1 MCIALKKMRRSL
13 IIGRL
18 LLTRGFLFVYLV
30 ISINEG
36 KEGLIFLFMPV
47 SQSAVFVWHRDDV
60 ITSASSSSLLSASFH
75 HWLINLII
83 GGLPYKNKIRCE
95 RCCYSDVTHWNI
107 SLSAQVIPY
116 LLIETP
122 NWPQHGGLRAVRQL
136 ETRQYLHLCTLQKIN
151 YRKCRKFESCC
162 GELITALNLKLQK
175 TLVVS
180 DKTCG

>member
-18 LLTRGFLFVYLV
+18 LLTRGFLYVYLV

-60 ITSASSSSLLSASFH
+60 ITSASSSPLLSASFH

-83 GGLPYKNKIRCE
+83 GGIPYKNRIRCE
-95 RCCYSDVTHWNI
+95 RCCYSDVTHWNS

-116 LLIETP
+116 LLIEIPKLTTTRRAKSGAPTRNQTIFTP
-122 NWPQHGGLRAVRQL
+122 
-136 ETRQYLHLCTLQKIN
+136 LHFAKNKLPKMSEIWELLWWTN
-151 YRKCRKFESCC
+151 YGS
-162 GELITALNLKLQK
+162 
-175 TLVVS
+175 
-180 DKTCG
+180 